1 VEIDTNGA
9 TRISGGNLMDIKKLE
24 KAAEPGAFARFVAGL
39 PQSHHHD
46 HGGDGSIETLR
57 EAEYEGHHIVIRT
70 TYRIEVDGKVLAVP
84 LALGNDGQLHVHSL
98 PNYQFAS
105 AIDMVKRLIDN
116 FPEDFRPHRGEAK
129 RSGGHGSHVPR
140 KHAPRKRGKK
150 AGK

>member
-1 VEIDTNGA
+1 
-9 TRISGGNLMDIKKLE
+9 MDIKKLE

-39 PQSHHHD
+39 PRPHHHG

-57 EAEYEGHHIVIRT
+57 EDDYEGHHIVIRT

-105 AIDMVKRLIDN
+105 AIDMVKRLIDS
-116 FPEDFRPHRGEAK
+116 FPEDFRPQRGEKK
-129 RSGGHGSHVPR
+129 RSAGHGSR
-140 KHAPRKRGKK
+140 GPRKRGKK